1 MGHLVAAQDYRY
13 QPVEVDGYIFIVNS
27 NGSIQHSTVQYK
39 EDGDVL
45 IDAREDEEKGEVIEF
60 IKSGKYKYA
69 LDPDSVDLV
78 DFYVEELD
86 PTEIMAIELATPSDD
101 VATPSG
107 AAQN

>member
-1 MGHLVAAQDYRY
+1 MPSRSLHQ
-13 QPVEVDGYIFIVNS
+13 
-27 NGSIQHSTVQYK
+27 T
-39 EDGDVL
+39 
-45 IDAREDEEKGEVIEF
+45 
-60 IKSGKYKYA
+60 KYKYA

-101 VATPSG
+101 VATSSG